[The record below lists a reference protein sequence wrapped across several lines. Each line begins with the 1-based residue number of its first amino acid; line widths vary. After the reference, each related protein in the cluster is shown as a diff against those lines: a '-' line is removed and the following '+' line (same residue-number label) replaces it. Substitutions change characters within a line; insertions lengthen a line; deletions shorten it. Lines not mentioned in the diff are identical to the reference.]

1 MSIFSE
7 RLVQLRAS
15 KHLSQSVVA
24 ENVKVTTRAYQY
36 YEYGEKEPKL
46 STLVRMADYFDVS
59 LDYLTGRTE

>member
-7 RLVQLRAS
+7 RLVQLRTDR
-15 KHLSQSVVA
+15 HLSQKEVA
-24 ENVKVTTRAYQY
+24 EKIKVTLRAYQY

-46 STLVRMADYFDVS
+46 SGLVRMADYFDVS